1 MKNCAGSYV
10 TRISRGKYLLL
21 LANDKSKER
30 NLDEKSRFMLG
41 INVSNEGLI
50 FEQFKGDCN
59 FPASNRQREMMK
71 LYLEYKDISYKD
83 VGDLRITRNGDEKP
97 ELFL

>member
-1 MKNCAGSYV
+1 
-10 TRISRGKYLLL
+10 
-21 LANDKSKER
+21 
-30 NLDEKSRFMLG
+30 MLG
-41 INVSNEGLI
+41 LNVSNEGLI

-71 LYLEYKDISYKD
+71 LYLEDKDISYKD
-83 VGDLRITRNGDEKP
+83 VGDLRITRSEGEKP